1 MEVGVIRVALL
12 SPQVLVVLVAVRAET
27 ILLRELEQQ
36 TKVMLAVQVVEKMVA
51 EGVAV
56 LEALV

>member
-12 SPQVLVVLVAVRAET
+12 SPRVLVVLVEVQAET

-36 TKVMLAVQVVEKMVA
+36 TKVMLAQQVAA
-51 EGVAV
+51 ELAVGGVAV
-56 LEALV
+56 LAALA